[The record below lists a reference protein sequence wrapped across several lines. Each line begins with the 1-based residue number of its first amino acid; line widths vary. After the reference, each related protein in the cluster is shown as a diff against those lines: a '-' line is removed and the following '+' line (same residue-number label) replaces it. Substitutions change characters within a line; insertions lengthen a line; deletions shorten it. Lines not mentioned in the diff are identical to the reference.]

1 MPKKHG
7 IVPEKPRPLTAAE
20 RQKINILI
28 SANQQKVR
36 DISAHFEQ
44 QKQAAL
50 ETGRAQRQVQR
61 SVPPKFESYTSMNFN
76 IVMNPQ
82 SAESAEDSHE
92 RLVSQI
98 KREIRSQPPDHA
110 LYLST
115 IRHLRDAAGRPE

>member
-1 MPKKHG
+1 
-7 IVPEKPRPLTAAE
+7 
-20 RQKINILI
+20 
-28 SANQQKVR
+28 
-36 DISAHFEQ
+36 
-44 QKQAAL
+44 
-50 ETGRAQRQVQR
+50 
-61 SVPPKFESYTSMNFN
+61 MNFN

-82 SAESAEDSHE
+82 NAESAEDSHE